1 MYLCKRNNKK
11 KEYNY
16 EKITLQSESSKN
28 AVIKITNDIFKL
40 NVAQTST
47 YIRIGD
53 DDELML
59 DENFTVYFNVPVTLD
74 ETKRYLKVYLTDI
87 RIYQDEVESEM
98 DLEYY
103 RNLKDEQGEKY
114 GDDYQESPEFQKEY
128 QTIKEDLIADKA
140 VPAVLDA
147 INNEI
152 DDYNAEMCKPNC

>member
-1 MYLCKRNNKK
+1 MK
-11 KEYNY
+11 
-16 EKITLQSESSKN
+16 KITLQSESSKN
-28 AVIKITNDIFKL
+28 AVIKITNDILKI

-74 ETKRYLKVYLTDI
+74 ESKRYLKVYLTDI
-87 RIYQDEVESEM
+87 RIYQDEVENEM

-103 RNLKDEQGEKY
+103 RNLTDEQGERY
-114 GDDYQESPEFQKEY
+114 GDDYMESSEY
-128 QTIKEDLIADKA
+128 QEEYQNIKEDLIADKA

-152 DDYNAEMCKPNC
+152 NYYNEEEC

>member
-1 MYLCKRNNKK
+1 MK
-11 KEYNY
+11 
-16 EKITLQSESSKN
+16 KITLNNETSKN
-28 AVIKITNDIFKL
+28 AVIKITNDILKI
-40 NVAQTST
+40 NVRQTST

-74 ETKRYLKVYLTDI
+74 ESKRYLKVYLTDI
-87 RIYQDEVESEM
+87 RIYQDEVENEM

-103 RNLKDEQGEKY
+103 RNLTDEQGERY
-114 GDDYQESPEFQKEY
+114 GDDYMESSEY
-128 QTIKEDLIADKA
+128 QEEYNTIKEDLIADKS

>member
-1 MYLCKRNNKK
+1 MK
-11 KEYNY
+11 
-16 EKITLQSESSKN
+16 KITLQSESSKN

-103 RNLKDEQGEKY
+103 RNLKDEQGENMVMI
-114 GDDYQESPEFQKEY
+114 
-128 QTIKEDLIADKA
+128 IKNHQNFKKI
-140 VPAVLDA
+140 
-147 INNEI
+147 INLLKNI
-152 DDYNAEMCKPNC
+152 

>member
-1 MYLCKRNNKK
+1 MKK
-11 KEYNY
+11 INLN
-16 EKITLQSESSKN
+16 TESSKN

-87 RIYQDEVESEM
+87 RIYQDEVENEM
-98 DLEYY
+98 DIEYY
-103 RNLKDEQGEKY
+103 RNLKDENGEKY
-114 GDDYQESPEFQKEY
+114 GDDYVEAPEY
-128 QTIKEDLIADKA
+128 QEEYNSIKEDLITDKS

-147 INNEI
+147 INAEI
-152 DDYNAEMCKPNC
+152 DEYNAEMCKPNC

>member
-1 MYLCKRNNKK
+1 MK
-11 KEYNY
+11 
-16 EKITLQSESSKN
+16 KITLNNETSKN

-87 RIYQDEVESEM
+87 RIYQDEVENEM
-98 DLEYY
+98 DLDEYI
-103 RNLKDEQGEKY
+103 KEY
-114 GDDYQESPEFQKEY
+114 GDDYVEAPEY
-128 QTIKEDLIADKA
+128 QEEYNSIKEDLIADKA

-147 INNEI
+147 INAEI
-152 DDYNAEMCKPNC
+152 DEYNAEMCKPNC

>member
-1 MYLCKRNNKK
+1 MKQ
-11 KEYNY
+11 
-16 EKITLQSESSKN
+16 ITLNNEETKK

-87 RIYQDEVESEM
+87 RIYQDEVENEM
-98 DLEYY
+98 DLDEYI
-103 RNLKDEQGEKY
+103 KEY
-114 GDDYQESPEFQKEY
+114 GDDYQESPAYQEEY
-128 QTIKEDLIADKA
+128 KSIEEDLIADKA
-140 VPAVLDA
+140 VPTVLDA
-147 INNEI
+147 INDEI
-152 DDYNAEMCKPNC
+152 NDYNKNKEFEVS

>member
-1 MYLCKRNNKK
+1 MK
-11 KEYNY
+11 
-16 EKITLQSESSKN
+16 KITLNNETSKN
-28 AVIKITNDIFKL
+28 AVIKITNDILKL
-40 NVAQTST
+40 NVRQTST

-98 DLEYY
+98 DLEEYIA
-103 RNLKDEQGEKY
+103 KY
-114 GDDYQESPEFQKEY
+114 GDDYVEAPEYQEEY

-152 DDYNAEMCKPNC
+152 NYYNDEMLNLS

>member
-1 MYLCKRNNKK
+1 MK
-11 KEYNY
+11 
-16 EKITLQSESSKN
+16 KITLQSESSKN
-28 AVIKITNDIFKL
+28 AVIKITNDIFIL

-87 RIYQDEVESEM
+87 RIYQDEVENEM
-98 DLEYY
+98 DLEEYI
-103 RNLKDEQGEKY
+103 KEY
-114 GDDYQESPEFQKEY
+114 GDDYVEAPEY
-128 QTIKEDLIADKA
+128 QEEYNSIKEDLIADKS

-147 INNEI
+147 INAEI
-152 DDYNAEMCKPNC
+152 DEYNAEMCKPNC

>member
-1 MYLCKRNNKK
+1 MKQ
-11 KEYNY
+11 
-16 EKITLQSESSKN
+16 ITLNTEATKN
-28 AVIKITNDIFKL
+28 AVIKITNDILKL
-40 NVAQTST
+40 NVRQTST

-74 ETKRYLKVYLTDI
+74 ESKRYLKVYLTDI
-87 RIYQDEVESEM
+87 RIYQDEVESKM

-114 GDDYQESPEFQKEY
+114 GDDYVEAPEYQEEY
-128 QTIKEDLIADKA
+128 QTIKEDLIADKS

-147 INNEI
+147 INVEI
-152 DDYNAEMCKPNC
+152 NYYNDEQLEVNC

>member
-1 MYLCKRNNKK
+1 MKQ
-11 KEYNY
+11 
-16 EKITLQSESSKN
+16 ITLNNESTKN
-28 AVIKITNDIFKL
+28 AVIKITNDILKL
-40 NVAQTST
+40 NVRQTST

-114 GDDYQESPEFQKEY
+114 GDDYVEAPEYQEEY

-152 DDYNAEMCKPNC
+152 NYYNDEMLNLS

>member
-1 MYLCKRNNKK
+1 MK
-11 KEYNY
+11 
-16 EKITLQSESSKN
+16 KITLNNEATKN

-59 DENFTVYFNVPVTLD
+59 DENFTKYFNVPVTLD
-74 ETKRYLKVYLTDI
+74 ESKRYLKVYLTDI

-98 DLEYY
+98 DLDEYIA
-103 RNLKDEQGEKY
+103 KY
-114 GDDYQESPEFQKEY
+114 GDDYVETPEY
-128 QTIKEDLIADKA
+128 QEEYKSIEEDLIADKA

-147 INNEI
+147 INKEI
-152 DDYNAEMCKPNC
+152 EEYNDSIDE